1 MIESGDLIASGDLP
15 QRISVSRH
23 EKNLRQM
30 RCMVSMNPFHVT
42 LHHCHGGSMLDL
54 GPEFQ
59 NPGMGERNNPFLQIP
74 ILLDYHTGTR
84 GIDGSMGVE
93 TWESI
98 FEPQVNLLNQV
109 NDQLEYDIW
118 EQAKLW
124 SSENWKSAT
133 PVESHLG

>member
-23 EKNLRQM
+23 EKNLRKL
-30 RCMVSMNPFHVT
+30 RCMVTMMYPVT
-42 LHHCHGGSMLDL
+42 LHHCHGGSMMELGLD
-54 GPEFQ
+54 FQ

-74 ILLDYHTGTR
+74 LMLEYHTGTK

-93 TWESI
+93 AWEKI
-98 FEPQVNLLNQV
+98 FENQLDLLIQV

-124 SSENWKSAT
+124 SNENWKSAT
-133 PVESHLG
+133 PVTSHLG